1 MNLRYCIFFLLMLT
15 GGGVCLAQTDTL
27 TREELR
33 AMASESFEKGDFAS
47 ASVYYKKLLG
57 YYPKD
62 PGYNFR
68 LGACNTELGEDI
80 PGALRMLEFASFRL
94 SPPEVQYYL
103 GLAHQKQGEFDLA
116 TASYNKYLQVS
127 GKKEISRKEVEKRL
141 AECRSHTKPDR
152 ADHVGVQPEAKV
164 NHSTVPEKKK
174 DTTMV
179 MPAEKKVLPEP
190 GPDVFA
196 GESGYMNM
204 LNEALRIQM
213 TSDSLV
219 RVSEEKRRALAREA
233 DWNTKKKLM
242 AEINVLQTEA
252 DNLQSSANAIYSK
265 ARKMEQSFV
274 NGQGR
279 EQAGN
284 VKVGQSIQNH
294 PVTVKDTATLVHQQP
309 GIVDTVQM
317 PVVQYIMQFE
327 IRDNPAYSDSNAIP
341 VDQPL
346 PGGVIYKIQVGVY
359 SKPAAPALFRGLF
372 PMSAEKI
379 VGNGF
384 VRYYAGLFNT
394 IKDAEISLERV
405 RNYGY
410 REAFLVSFYNGKKIS
425 LIRAREIEQM
435 VQKN

>member
-1 MNLRYCIFFLLMLT
+1 MNLRFSIFFLWLLI
-15 GGGVCLAQTDTL
+15 GGGLCQAQTDTL

-33 AMASESFEKGDFAS
+33 AMASESFDKGDFAS

-62 PGYNFR
+62 PVYNFR

-80 PGALRMLEFASFRL
+80 QGALRMLEFASFRL
-94 SPPEVQYYL
+94 SPPEVHYYL

-116 TASYNKYLQVS
+116 TASYNKYLQLP
-127 GKKEISRKEVEKRL
+127 GKKEMPRKEVEMRL
-141 AECRSHTKPDR
+141 AECRSHTKPNN
-152 ADHVGVQPEAKV
+152 AGNVVVQTEVKGNAP
-164 NHSTVPEKKK
+164 VPERKQDSVK
-174 DTTMV
+174 V
-179 MPAEKKVLPEP
+179 VPVEKKELPEP
-190 GPDVFA
+190 GRDIFA
-196 GESGYMNM
+196 GESGYMSM

-219 RVSEEKRRALAREA
+219 RLSEEKRRELAREA

-265 ARKMEQSFV
+265 ARQMEKTFV
-274 NGQGR
+274 NGQDK
-279 EQAGN
+279 EQSGS
-284 VKVGQSIQNH
+284 VKVKESTQNKQVV
-294 PVTVKDTATLVHQQP
+294 PKDTVFKLNQKTNAA
-309 GIVDTVQM
+309 DTTQI

-346 PGGVIYKIQVGVY
+346 PSGVIYKIQVGVY
-359 SKPAAPALFRGLF
+359 SKPAVFSLFRGLY

-384 VRYYAGLFNT
+384 IRYYAGIFNA